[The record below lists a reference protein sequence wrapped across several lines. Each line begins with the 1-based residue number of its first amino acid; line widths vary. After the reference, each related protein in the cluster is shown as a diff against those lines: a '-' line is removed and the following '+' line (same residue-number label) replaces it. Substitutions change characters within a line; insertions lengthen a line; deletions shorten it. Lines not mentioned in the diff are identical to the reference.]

1 LNEYILELINESIQ
15 GYGLDHKMFKAYKI
29 MEFAE
34 DLSEMIK
41 VRYMID

>member
-1 LNEYILELINESIQ
+1 LNEYILGLINELTQ
-15 GYGLDHKMFKAYKI
+15 EYGLDHKIFKAYKI

-41 VRYMID
+41 VKYMIG